1 MRRGKSYH
9 LNSTCDIGEPDL
21 PGPDRGKRGAMWREP
36 LTGNMG
42 EDLEPHK
49 PVHETTTGSWTSKN
63 GNEGGRPTSSLSLP
77 ASHGW
82 CHLHFRERGS
92 PMKNRKREIC
102 TSGSVRDEDGQPP
115 HLLGRRQFL
124 HLAAAVVALPAISRN
139 AWAHAYPSRP
149 VHIIFGLASGSA
161 GDILARLI
169 GQWLSERLGQPFV
182 IENRVGAGGTLAAE
196 AVVRS
201 PPDGYT
207 LLACGSPDEIN
218 ATLNDKLNF
227 VFLRDVAPIAGIARG
242 PHVLVVHPSFPA
254 KTIPE
259 FIAYAKANPG
269 KVNFGSAGIGTMA
282 HMAPELFKVMAGID
296 MVHVPYRGLA
306 PALTDLLGG
315 QR

>member
-102 TSGSVRDEDGQPP
+102 PSGCVRVEDGQPP
-115 HLLGRRQFL
+115 HLLGRRTFL
-124 HLAAAVVALPAISRN
+124 HLAAGAAALPAASLVARAQASASDRGLSR
-139 AWAHAYPSRP
+139 WRRSRHP
-149 VHIIFGLASGSA
+149 
-161 GDILARLI
+161 
-169 GQWLSERLGQPFV
+169 
-182 IENRVGAGGTLAAE
+182 
-196 AVVRS
+196 RS
-201 PPDGYT
+201 TD
-207 LLACGSPDEIN
+207 
-218 ATLNDKLNF
+218 
-227 VFLRDVAPIAGIARG
+227 
-242 PHVLVVHPSFPA
+242 
-254 KTIPE
+254 
-259 FIAYAKANPG
+259 
-269 KVNFGSAGIGTMA
+269 GTMA
-282 HMAPELFKVMAGID
+282 IGAARPAIHHREPAGCRHQYRHRSGCARTRRWPYAPPGWSLERYQCDTL
-296 MVHVPYRGLA
+296 
-306 PALTDLLGG
+306 
-315 QR
+315 

>member
-115 HLLGRRQFL
+115 HLLGRPRQ
-124 HLAAAVVALPAISRN
+124 HAGRASR
-139 AWAHAYPSRP
+139 
-149 VHIIFGLASGSA
+149 FGERQGLFPLSGT
-161 GDILARLI
+161 RLTCM
-169 GQWLSERLGQPFV
+169 RLFFWRGV
-182 IENRVGAGGTLAAE
+182 RRWGTWE
-196 AVVRS
+196 
-201 PPDGYT
+201 
-207 LLACGSPDEIN
+207 
-218 ATLNDKLNF
+218 
-227 VFLRDVAPIAGIARG
+227 
-242 PHVLVVHPSFPA
+242 
-254 KTIPE
+254 
-259 FIAYAKANPG
+259 
-269 KVNFGSAGIGTMA
+269 
-282 HMAPELFKVMAGID
+282 
-296 MVHVPYRGLA
+296 
-306 PALTDLLGG
+306 
-315 QR
+315 

>member
-1 MRRGKSYH
+1 MK
-9 LNSTCDIGEPDL
+9 L
-21 PGPDRGKRGAMWREP
+21 PR
-36 LTGNMG
+36 
-42 EDLEPHK
+42 
-49 PVHETTTGSWTSKN
+49 
-63 GNEGGRPTSSLSLP
+63 
-77 ASHGW
+77 
-82 CHLHFRERGS
+82 
-92 PMKNRKREIC
+92 
-102 TSGSVRDEDGQPP
+102 
-115 HLLGRRQFL
+115 RRQFL
-124 HLAAAVVALPAISRN
+124 HLAAGVAALPAVSRF
-139 AWAHAYPSRP
+139 AWAQAYPTRP
-149 VHIIFGLASGSA
+149 VRIIFGLASGSA

-227 VFLRDVAPIAGIARG
+227 VFLRDIAPIAGIARG

-306 PALTDLLGG
+306 PALTDLIGG
-315 QR
+315 QVQAIFSTNAPGDRAHQSRQAARVGSDLGHALRGAAGAADHWRFPAGLRSDLYCRPRRAQECSCGNRRPAQQRNQRCPCGSRDKGPAGRPRHRASADDVHGFRQAPRR